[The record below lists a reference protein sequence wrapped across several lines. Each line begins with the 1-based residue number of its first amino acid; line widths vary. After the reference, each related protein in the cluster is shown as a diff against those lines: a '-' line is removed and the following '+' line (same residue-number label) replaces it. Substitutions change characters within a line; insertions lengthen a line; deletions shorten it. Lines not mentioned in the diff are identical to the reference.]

1 MNILLFI
8 FLIFNLFSF
17 NKAEK
22 TPTPF
27 IEHIIRITFLKGI
40 MSGMC
45 QEELN
50 LFQTEDDKGFG
61 KILDED
67 VRNEFR
73 MAFRMF
79 EEEKRDIKVWIN
91 TIRVLLKKSE
101 YEENNG
107 E

>member
-8 FLIFNLFSF
+8 FVIFNLFSF
-17 NKAEK
+17 NKTEK
-22 TPTPF
+22 TPF

-50 LFQTEDDKGFG
+50 LFQTENDKGFG

-79 EEEKRDIKVWIN
+79 EEEKRDIKMWIN
-91 TIRVLLKKSE
+91 IIKVLLRKSE
-101 YEENNG
+101 YEGNNG